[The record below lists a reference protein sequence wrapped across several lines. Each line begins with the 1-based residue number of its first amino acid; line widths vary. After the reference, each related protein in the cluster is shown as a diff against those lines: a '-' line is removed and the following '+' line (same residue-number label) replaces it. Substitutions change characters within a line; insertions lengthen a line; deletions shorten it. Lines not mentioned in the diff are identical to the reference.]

1 MTPPDGFKIPDH
13 WSRCLELK
21 GKDDVDNCG
30 AATEET
36 SGSQVSGSQ
45 ASGSQAA
52 GSQRNASS
60 RQRMRNSLDPSG
72 MRPVDGSSKKRRV
85 FGRCVF
91 E

>member
-52 GSQRNASS
+52 GSQKCEFPTENAKLFGPIW
-60 RQRMRNSLDPSG
+60 NETSG
-72 MRPVDGSSKKRRV
+72 W
-85 FGRCVF
+85 
-91 E
+91 